1 MKKVSIYINIFLS
14 DPSLLISIMNQ
25 KLTPLSDPPTYLALK
40 SSGVV

>member
-14 DPSLLISIMNQ
+14 DPSLLSIINQ
-25 KLTPLSDPPTYLALK
+25 KLTSLSDPPTYLALK